1 MRLSEK
7 MPAQDVSETLNHAR
21 ADPSMPDNRPEINRL
36 CLHTITTRS
45 WDVETAVSRY
55 AQAGLGGITIWREAL
70 EGRSPAKIGQLARQ
84 AGLQLTSLCRGGFFA
99 ALTQAGRQAAIDDN
113 RRALEQ
119 AAELGAPLL
128 VLVPGAAPGQPLDKS
143 RGQIAEGIAALL
155 PEAQACGVRLG
166 IEPLHPMY
174 AADRSA
180 INTLRQANDLC
191 AALDSSWVGVV
202 VDVYHLWWDA
212 ELPNEI
218 ARCGKS
224 GWLAAFHLSDWLL
237 ETHDLLNDRGLM
249 GEGCIPLRK
258 IRLQVEAAGFG
269 GLHEVEIFSER
280 WWAQDPGKFLQA
292 ILEAYQRHC

>member
-1 MRLSEK
+1 
-7 MPAQDVSETLNHAR
+7 MPEDL
-21 ADPSMPDNRPEINRL
+21 PDIKRL

-45 WDVETAVSRY
+45 WGVETAIARY
-55 AQAGLGGITIWREAL
+55 AQAGLGGITIWRDAL
-70 EGRSPAKIGQLARQ
+70 EGRSPVKVGRLARQ
-84 AGLQLTSLCRGGFFA
+84 EGLQVVSLCRGGFFA
-99 ALTQAGRQAAIDDN
+99 ALTQAERQSALDDN

-128 VLVPGAAPGQPLDKS
+128 VLVPGAAPGQSLEQS
-143 RGQIAEGIAALL
+143 RAQIAEGIAALL
-155 PEAQACGVRLG
+155 PDAQAAGVRLG

-191 AALDSSWVGVV
+191 AVMDSAWVGVV

-212 ELPNEI
+212 DLPAEL

-224 GWLAAFHLSDWLL
+224 GWLAAFHLSDWLV
-237 ETHDLLNDRGLM
+237 ETSHLLNDRGLM
-249 GEGCIPLRK
+249 GEGCIPLREL
-258 IRLQVEAAGFG
+258 RQRVESDGFT

-280 WWAQDPGKFLQA
+280 WWARDPGEFMQA
-292 ILEAYQRHC
+292 ILAAYRQHC